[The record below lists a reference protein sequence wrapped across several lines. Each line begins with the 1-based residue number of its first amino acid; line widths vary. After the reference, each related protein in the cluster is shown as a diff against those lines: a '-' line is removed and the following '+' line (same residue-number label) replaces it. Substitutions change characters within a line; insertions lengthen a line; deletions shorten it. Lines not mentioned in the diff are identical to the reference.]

1 MKDRS
6 KISNNRDKLSSSFSD
21 KTYQSSKRTKLL
33 SKLMRE
39 KKRKYGKSYRG
50 GEYDRTK

>member
-6 KISNNRDKLSSSFSD
+6 KVSNTNDKLSANFSD

-33 SKLMRE
+33 SKLMKE